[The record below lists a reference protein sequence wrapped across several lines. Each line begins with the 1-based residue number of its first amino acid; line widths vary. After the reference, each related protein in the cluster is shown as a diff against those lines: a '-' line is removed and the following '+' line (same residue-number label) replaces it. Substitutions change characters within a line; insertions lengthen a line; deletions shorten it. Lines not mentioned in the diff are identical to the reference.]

1 MAAVSRDGRRWAVA
15 VSRGARDERGVAS
28 VELAALL
35 PFLLLAA
42 LCAWQILL
50 LAASV
55 TAAEN
60 AARTG
65 SRAETLSRDGA
76 RAAVAALPTWLRD
89 AAEADTGPAGECA
102 DRDGDVGTQVVVC
115 VPVPIVAPGLMSDR
129 LVVRRAAE
137 LPPPR

>member
-1 MAAVSRDGRRWAVA
+1 MTVRIRD
-15 VSRGARDERGVAS
+15 DRGVIS
-28 VELAALL
+28 VEFTALL

-42 LCAWQILL
+42 LFAWQVLL

-76 RAAVAALPTWLRD
+76 DAAVAALPSWLRD
-89 AAEADTGPAGECA
+89 AASADTGPMAAC
-102 DRDGDVGTQVVVC
+102 DDNDGDGGTKVAVC
-115 VPVPIVAPGLMSDR
+115 VPVPIVAPGLVTER